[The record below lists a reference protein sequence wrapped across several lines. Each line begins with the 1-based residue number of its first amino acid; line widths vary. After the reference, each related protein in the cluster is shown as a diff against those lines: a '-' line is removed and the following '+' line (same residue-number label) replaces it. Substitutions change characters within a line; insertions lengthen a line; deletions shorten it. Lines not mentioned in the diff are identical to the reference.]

1 MRFSHVF
8 VTRPQLESEELAAM
22 LAPLGL
28 QVVVQSAF
36 DFRRRD
42 VASEQP
48 EVLADLEGDKAP
60 HLLIFTSTRAV
71 EFGLEQ
77 LPHELLRKQK
87 IAAIGPSTA
96 NALSAAGVF
105 VNVRPASGF
114 TSEALLDSLEKD
126 SSGIISSQ
134 KSAVILAAPGGRR
147 KMEEGLVGMDWAVQ
161 TLMVYSRANAELDQQ
176 ALEGLKGAEGILSV
190 WTSGNT
196 MKALSQRLQ
205 PAIWFQICSGEW
217 LVISNRLM
225 RLARAYGP
233 TQIHLS
239 PSPTNRKLWRTI
251 RAVVTASSSR
261 KTSSGVPGSSLR

>member
-8 VTRPQLESEELAAM
+8 VTRPRVESEELAAM

-28 QVVVQSAF
+28 QVVVQPAF
-36 DFRRRD
+36 DFRQTD
-42 VASEQP
+42 AAAEQP
-48 EVLADLEGDKAP
+48 EVMADLEGGNAP

-71 EFGLEQ
+71 EFGLAQ
-77 LPHELLRKQK
+77 LPLELLRKQK

-105 VNVRPASGF
+105 VNVRPSSGF

-126 SSGIISSQ
+126 SSGFILPQ
-134 KSAVILAAPGGRR
+134 KSAVILAAPGGRN
-147 KMEEGLVGMDWAVQ
+147 KMEEGLIGLDWRVQ
-161 TLMVYSRANAELDQQ
+161 TLMVYSRENVKLDKLALAE
-176 ALEGLKGAEGILSV
+176 LKGAEGILTV

-205 PAIWFQICSGEW
+205 PATWFQICVGEW
-217 LVISNRLM
+217 LVISSRLK

-233 TQIHLS
+233 TKIHLS
-239 PSPTNRKLWRTI
+239 PGPSNSELFSAI
-251 RAVVTASSSR
+251 RAVV
-261 KTSSGVPGSSLR
+261 

>member
-8 VTRPQLESEELAAM
+8 VTRPRQESEELAAM

-36 DFRRRD
+36 DFRQRD

-48 EVLADLEGDKAP
+48 GVLADLEGDSTAR
-60 HLLIFTSTRAV
+60 LLIFTSPRAV
-71 EFGLEQ
+71 KFGLAQ
-77 LPHELLRKQK
+77 LPQELIKKQK
-87 IAAIGPSTA
+87 VAAIGPSTA
-96 NALSAAGVF
+96 NALGAAGVF

-114 TSEALLDSLEKD
+114 TSEALLDALEKD
-126 SSGIISSQ
+126 SSGFISPQ

-147 KMEEGLVGMDWAVQ
+147 KMEEELVGLDWTVQ
-161 TLMVYSRANAELDQQ
+161 TLMVYSRENAELDKQ
-176 ALEGLKGAEGILSV
+176 ALERLKGAGGILSV

-205 PAIWFQICSGEW
+205 PATWYQICAGEW
-217 LVISNRLM
+217 LVISSRLK
-225 RLARAYGP
+225 RLARAYSP

-239 PSPTNRKLWRTI
+239 PGPTNSDLLRAI
-251 RAVVTASSSR
+251 RAAV
-261 KTSSGVPGSSLR
+261 